1 MKHRIAIWA
10 GLGFLVAG
18 CWAVYFAIA
27 SKGNPISPIVNI
39 LARITCPIAT
49 AGAHFAI
56 SVYWVLIAN
65 AATYALVGV
74 IVETLRQKLR
84 QAT

>member
-10 GLGFLVAG
+10 GVGFLVAG

-27 SKGNPISPIVNI
+27 SKDNPISPIVNT
-39 LARITCPIAT
+39 LARITCPIAA
-49 AGAHFAI
+49 AGAHFPI
-56 SVYWVLIAN
+56 SVYWALIAN
-65 AATYALVGV
+65 AATYALIGV
-74 IVETLRQKLR
+74 LVETLRQKLR